1 VVEATGPDR
10 DADLAAEL
18 GEEVMAAV
26 GWGEKEVAVGVL
38 GFGRSY
44 VAAVVVEL
52 QPSPS
57 VPWRG
62 SGRLRG
68 CQPWLQLGETE
79 TKVEE
84 DREMQV
90 EDDTSKTK
98 VEEDRE
104 MQVEDDTS
112 VLGSGSDD

>member
-1 VVEATGPDR
+1 
-10 DADLAAEL
+10 
-18 GEEVMAAV
+18 
-26 GWGEKEVAVGVL
+26 
-38 GFGRSY
+38 
-44 VAAVVVEL
+44 
-52 QPSPS
+52 
-57 VPWRG
+57 
-62 SGRLRG
+62 LRG